1 MSKNALILERTSL
14 AVSALALPALAKKV
28 PSSGEYTELIRRHFQ
43 NLRSTVAIVPVGS
56 GLGAGDVCENIAT
69 ELGASGKQVVI
80 VSVDRLLT
88 MTSTDDAP
96 ERLGCTPWKTPNVWR
111 WPTAGGHLEFFKS
124 RGPVDP
130 AAKWLDALFLAF
142 DSVLLDCPALE
153 SAPASAQHAAMA
165 DVAVLVVEAGRTTR
179 RQIQHDQRALQSRG
193 VKLADCILMQRK

>member
-14 AVSALALPALAKKV
+14 AVSPLALPALAKKV

-56 GLGAGDVCENIAT
+56 GQGGGGVCENIAT
-69 ELGASGKQVVI
+69 ELAASGKQVVI

-88 MTSTDDAP
+88 MTSTDAP
-96 ERLGCTPWKTPNVWR
+96 ERLGCTPGKTPNVWR

-130 AAKWLDALFLAF
+130 ASKWLDVLLLAF

-153 SAPASAQHAAMA
+153 AAPASAQHAAMA
-165 DVAVLVVEAGRTTR
+165 DGAMLVVEAGRTTR
-179 RQIQHDQRALQSRG
+179 QQIQHDQRALESRG
-193 VKLADCILMQRK
+193 VKLAGCILMQRK